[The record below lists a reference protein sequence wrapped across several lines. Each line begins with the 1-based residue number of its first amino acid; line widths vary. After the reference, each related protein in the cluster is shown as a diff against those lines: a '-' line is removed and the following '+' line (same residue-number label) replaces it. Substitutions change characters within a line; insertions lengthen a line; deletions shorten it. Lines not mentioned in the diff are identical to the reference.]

1 MSVYKLNGRFYM
13 KGRLYQDDGNFKYY
27 NKAIKGCTSIV
38 AARKAEEV
46 FLLQQRDL
54 IIGRDT
60 FTFREVCDAYLKS
73 IRHLKKS
80 GIKLKSD
87 RLNRTCRLLGDKKIG
102 LIKRRTIQN
111 YIDSLYAKNY
121 SNSYV
126 ESIYYTITPVFAYAI
141 KEGYIDTDPSK
152 YVELRKDKDKIDE
165 ELLYITSEQFND
177 FISVVDERTYYALFS
192 VLYYMGC
199 RRGEALALTWN
210 DIDFDK
216 GMIRIYKSM
225 SYALGKPT
233 LTTPKTKNSYRNI
246 SMPSNLI
253 RLLKEY
259 KLYCMKIYGFSD
271 EMYVFGFDKP
281 LATETLRRRL
291 KKYIAL
297 ANEKM
302 PADHEQI
309 PDIHIH
315 TFRHSHASYLI
326 NNMSDQFTDFDIAKR
341 LGDTVAMLH
350 STYAHWFKQGD
361 KGIIGFMDSDV
372 SKDKTALSR
381 SNSRSYEELKELKEL
396 LDMGILTEEEFTI
409 KKKQILEI

>member
-13 KGRLYQDDGNFKYY
+13 KGRLYQDDGSFKYY
-27 NKAIKGCTSIV
+27 NKAIKGCTSIA

-46 FLLQQRDL
+46 FLLKERDL
-54 IIGRDT
+54 IIGRNTLT
-60 FTFREVCDAYLKS
+60 FKEVSDEYIDNIKN
-73 IRHLKKS
+73 LKKT
-80 GIKLKSD
+80 GLKTKKD
-87 RLNRTCRLLGDKKIG
+87 RLNKLCEYFGEKRIG
-102 LIKRRTIQN
+102 LIKRKTIQN
-111 YIDSLYAKNY
+111 YVDQLYKDGY
-121 SNSYV
+121 SPSYIEV
-126 ESIYYTITPVFAYAI
+126 IYYAITPVFAYAM
-141 KEGYIDTDPSK
+141 KKGYIDNDPSK
-152 YVELRKDKDKIDE
+152 YVELIKEKDKIEE

-177 FISVVDERTYYALFS
+177 FISIVDERTYHALFS

-409 KKKQILEI
+409 KKKQVLGI